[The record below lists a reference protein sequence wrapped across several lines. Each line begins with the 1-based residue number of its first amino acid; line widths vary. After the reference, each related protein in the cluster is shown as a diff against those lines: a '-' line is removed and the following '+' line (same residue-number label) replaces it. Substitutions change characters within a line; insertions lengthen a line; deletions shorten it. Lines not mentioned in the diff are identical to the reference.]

1 MSVNLA
7 VVAPAVF
14 GLTWVAAVSRRA
26 PDGALVA
33 ATRTVAGGAVAFAA
47 AWWGYAVLDRYGLR
61 ISWEDLTA
69 GGSGSVVSA
78 AAIGFVEESAKL
90 IGIAL
95 ASVGARSG
103 RGQVLRRILGV
114 SAVFASLECASTL
127 GDAGATV
134 ILVRAAFAPI
144 AHAALA
150 LPLGLALAGGHLS
163 LRWALPAL
171 GVAVLLHGASDLAL
185 AIPSVGRLGYAV
197 ILSAPV
203 VALHLRTR
211 VLWAREAR
219 AA

>member
-14 GLTWVAAVSRRA
+14 GLAWVVAVARRA
-26 PDGALVA
+26 PDGAFLS
-33 ATRTVAGGAVAFAA
+33 ATRMVAGGAVAFAA
-47 AWWGYAVLDRYGLR
+47 AWSGYAVLDRYGLR

-69 GGSGSVVSA
+69 GGRGSVVVA

-90 IGIAL
+90 VGLAL
-95 ASVGARSG
+95 ASVGARRG

-114 SAVFASLECASTL
+114 SAVFASLECAFTL
-127 GDAGATV
+127 GGGDATV

-150 LPLGLALAGGHLS
+150 IPLGLAISGGSLA

-171 GVAVLLHGASDLAL
+171 AVAVLLHGASDLAL
-185 AIPSVGRLGYAV
+185 AIPSAGRLGHAV
-197 ILSAPV
+197 ILSMPA
-203 VALHLRTR
+203 VALHLRSR
-211 VLWAREAR
+211 MIWAREAR